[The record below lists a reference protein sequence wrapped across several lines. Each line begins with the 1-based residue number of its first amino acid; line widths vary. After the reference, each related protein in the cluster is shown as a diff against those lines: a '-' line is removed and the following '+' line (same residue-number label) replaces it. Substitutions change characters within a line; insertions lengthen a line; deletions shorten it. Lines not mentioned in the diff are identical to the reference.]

1 MLKDAKLLKKE
12 ILEIKD
18 GEKLMNFLKK
28 NKIEIETDDR
38 ELQEHFKKYINF
50 GISEDKEKGII
61 FDLRNK

>member
-18 GEKLMNFLKK
+18 GEKLMHFLKD